1 MKKLLILTALTL
13 TIACTAIA
21 VDPASTLFRAGRI
34 ADAANEIISSS
45 ARKTTDPASFS
56 EAYMAGDLRGAI
68 AAVIPG
74 ESAAGDSAAGSA
86 TGWIELLLGAIPVT
100 AVITI
105 ATGLSPRVNPLRR

>member
-1 MKKLLILTALTL
+1 MKKIIILTALTL

-21 VDPASTLFRAGRI
+21 ADPASTLFRAGRM
-34 ADAANEIISSS
+34 ADAASEIISSS
-45 ARKTTDPASFS
+45 ARKTNEPASFS

-74 ESAAGDSAAGSA
+74 ESAAGDTTTGAA

-100 AVITI
+100 AVITL